1 MADAMFKEDAERLAE
16 QIVDENQM
24 VDIIDVKMDPD
35 LGNYV
40 IVAYDYGSDEEI
52 LVDNPQAWAA
62 KKDELARR
70 PVGNDVTAHV
80 RERHGVIVGSLL
92 GHWTEVAPDNWP
104 DEICDAVEER
114 RIPGEALTDIEP
126 AIGDAEI
133 VYPGKGKPDNYGLE
147 GDYLVMV
154 SKDGAR
160 VFRHII
166 KLANF
171 TLEDQAEQGA
181 AWRQL
186 GFDISPQPL
195 APMVEPGV
203 DEYGE
208 KDVADEVR
216 DRMLDILDKG
226 YGAILIDGQTN
237 VSAYAWVFAGVVGL
251 KVIMA
256 WEQRGQSSA
265 SAFAGMGYTE
275 LLHYKEIEEVF

>member
-35 LGNYV
+35 RGNYV
-40 IVAYDYGSDEEI
+40 IVAYDYGTDEEI
-52 LVDNPQAWAA
+52 LVDGPETWAE
-62 KKDELARR
+62 KKSELARK
-70 PVGNDVTAHV
+70 PVASSVTAHV
-80 RERHGVIVGSLL
+80 REKHGRIVGSLL
-92 GHWTEVAPDNWP
+92 GHWTEVNPNDWP

-114 RIPGEALTDIEP
+114 RVPGEALADLEP
-126 AIGDAEI
+126 ALADAEI
-133 VYPGKGKPDNYGLE
+133 VYPGKGKPDDYGLD

-154 SKDGAR
+154 SQDGAK

-171 TLEDQAEQGA
+171 TLADQSAMSA

-195 APMVEPGV
+195 APMVEPSA
-203 DEYGE
+203 EEWGE

-216 DRMLDILDKG
+216 DRLLDVLDKG
-226 YGAILIDGQTN
+226 YGAILVDGQTN
-237 VSAYAWVFAGVVGL
+237 VSAYAWVLAGVVGL

-256 WEQRGQSSA
+256 WEQRGESTG
-265 SAFAGMGYTE
+265 SAFAGMGYAE
-275 LLHYKEIEEVF
+275 MLHYKEIEEIF